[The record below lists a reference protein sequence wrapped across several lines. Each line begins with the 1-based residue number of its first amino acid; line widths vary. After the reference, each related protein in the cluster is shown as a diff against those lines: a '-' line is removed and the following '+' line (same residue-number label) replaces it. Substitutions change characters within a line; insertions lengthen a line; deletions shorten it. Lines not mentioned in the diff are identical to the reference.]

1 MVGAV
6 ATRGAI
12 VVVTVL
18 DSIFVIIFVGT
29 ADKPADPRVY
39 LQSDK
44 QLLTTSVE
52 LDSGR
57 RLKRTLL

>member
-6 ATRGAI
+6 ATRGVT

-18 DSIFVIIFVGT
+18 DSIFVIIFVVT
-29 ADKPADPRVY
+29 VDKPADQRVY

-44 QLLTTSVE
+44 QLPTTSVE